1 MTKKNYAAM
10 SDQELKRYFLTHRDN
25 EAFYAY
31 IDRRHSR
38 SRGAIVEFD
47 DPAWE
52 EKIIA
57 VIQAQLEKDSTK

>member
-1 MTKKNYAAM
+1 MNQVNYTAM
-10 SDQELKRYFLTHRDN
+10 SDQELKSYLLTHKDDK

-31 IDRRHSR
+31 MDRRKSR
-38 SRGAIVEFD
+38 HRDAAIKLN

-57 VIQAQLEKDSTK
+57 MIQKQLDSD